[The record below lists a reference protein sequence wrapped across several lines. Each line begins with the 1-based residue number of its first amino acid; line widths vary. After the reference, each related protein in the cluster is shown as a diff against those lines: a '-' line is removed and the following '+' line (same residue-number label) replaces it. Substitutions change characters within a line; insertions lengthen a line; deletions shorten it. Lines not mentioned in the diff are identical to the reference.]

1 MKRVFIDMDNVLV
14 DFQSGLDQVSEE
26 IKAEY
31 AGRLDEIPGLFGLMK
46 PMPGAIEA
54 SNTRGFSWS
63 MRYRCSGMGNI
74 RALTMH
80 KGEIILCSDLGI
92 YFSKNSG
99 KAWAKRNSSERNF
112 VDIQDMGSELIATTS
127 DGHVYASSSGGFSWF
142 IRQ

>member
-1 MKRVFIDMDNVLV
+1 MSLMVFD
-14 DFQSGLDQVSEE
+14 GSEMIRYNPSE
-26 IKAEY
+26 N
-31 AGRLDEIPGLFGLMK
+31 
-46 PMPGAIEA
+46 AIEA

-80 KGEIILCSDLGI
+80 KGEIILCSDQGI

-99 KAWAKRNSSERNF
+99 KAWAMRNSSERYF

-127 DGHVYASSSGGFSWF
+127 DGHVFASSSGGFNWF
-142 IRQ
+142 KRR